1 MRVLEERPRATAAL
15 AGAIVVLVVAA
26 MLAGGA
32 IAGGDIPTPHAS
44 SAGVSSELTRARRAA
59 VTAQRQLASTRVDL
73 RKTQQ
78 KAQAATSLARRWEKR
93 AKRAERR
100 NTSRDRRR
108 GRQRSHR

>member
-1 MRVLEERPRATAAL
+1 
-15 AGAIVVLVVAA
+15 

-32 IAGGDIPTPHAS
+32 IAGGDTSTPRAKP
-44 SAGVSSELTRARRAA
+44 ARVSSELTRARRAA
-59 VTAQRQLASTRVDL
+59 VNAQRQLASTRVDL
-73 RKTQQ
+73 RKAQQ